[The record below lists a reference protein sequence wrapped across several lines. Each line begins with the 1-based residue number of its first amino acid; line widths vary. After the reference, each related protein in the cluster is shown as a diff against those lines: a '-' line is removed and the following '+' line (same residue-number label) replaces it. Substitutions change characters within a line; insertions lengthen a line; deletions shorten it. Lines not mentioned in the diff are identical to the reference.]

1 MRTRRNNKIQQHY
14 VAQWLQKQMFIR
26 ANKNMFFFVEFDRS
40 DPIETT
46 ISMNNLVTAD
56 HQRDDVVSSINSC
69 QIQFRWQFSW
79 LANNIGA
86 IDPINWIRVE
96 VRCVCVCVCVC
107 CLQWNCVCT
116 MTLLLSRQMN
126 LLKQELHQFCAFEL
140 DSQLNVHVMQMCG
153 WWWEKVFQLEF
164 YFVQF
169 INHNTYYVWRNFR
182 IKMWHYSIFVLYRQ
196 SSCCSEN
203 QFHWLLYHNE
213 QNQLN

>member
-1 MRTRRNNKIQQHY
+1 MSNTVSLTIF
-14 VAQWLQKQMFIR
+14 VVSKQYR
-26 ANKNMFFFVEFDRS
+26 GDRS
-40 DPIETT
+40 
-46 ISMNNLVTAD
+46 NQLN
-56 HQRDDVVSSINSC
+56 SSGS
-69 QIQFRWQFSW
+69 
-79 LANNIGA
+79 
-86 IDPINWIRVE
+86 P
-96 VRCVCVCVCVC
+96 VCLRVCVCVC

-140 DSQLNVHVMQMCG
+140 DSQLNVQAMQMCG
-153 WWWEKVFQLEF
+153 WWKKVFQFEF